1 MRGILSISGYVPVHR
16 LDRRE
21 VAALFGSGG
30 GKGTRAVAGHD
41 EDTTTM
47 GVEAARLAMAGVEV
61 SDLALLFATGTPAYA
76 DKTNATALH
85 AALGRPASEPAWDF
99 GGSARSAVGALGFA
113 LASYPTTLVVSAD
126 RRDGLATSTD
136 ESGGGDSGAAVLVGE
151 ATDSVPALATQLG
164 GASATDEFLDRWRVP
179 GDRRSKQWEEKFGE
193 QRYTALALEA
203 YGRALRQAG
212 LEASTIDHLIVTSM
226 HTRAAK
232 AVAGKLSGG
241 RDIIVDDLTQSIGQT
256 AGTHALLL
264 LAHLLESLA
273 GSAGGATIALVNLA
287 DGADVVLLKTTP
299 EIAHWV
305 PAKPVA
311 KQLERTSPLPYGKF
325 LSWRQMVTVEPPRRP
340 EPGRV
345 SATAAWRSEEW
356 KFAFVGSRDRTTGTV
371 HLPPSRVSRVG
382 GAVDDMEPAPMA
394 NVRGTIVTF
403 TIDRMVYSPSP
414 PVAFAIVDFDGGGR
428 FPIELTD
435 CTADQVAI
443 GGRVEM
449 TFRKLFTQD
458 DIHDYFWKARLL
470 PAESQGDN

>member
-1 MRGILSISGYVPVHR
+1 SGYVPVHR

-47 GVEAARLAMAGVEV
+47 GVEAARLAMAGVDV

-76 DKTNATALH
+76 DKTNATAIH
-85 AALGRPASEPAWDF
+85 AALGRPATEPAWDF

-113 LASYPTTLVVSAD
+113 LASYPSTLVVTAD
-126 RRDGLATSTD
+126 RRDGLATSAD
-136 ESGGGDSGAAVLVGE
+136 ESGGGDAGAAVLVGE
-151 ATDSVPALATQLG
+151 STDALPAIATQLG

-212 LEASTIDHLIVTSM
+212 LEASAVDHLIVTSM

-241 RDIIVDDLTQSIGQT
+241 RDIVVDDLTASIGQS

-264 LAHLLESLA
+264 LASCLESLA
-273 GSAGGATIALVNLA
+273 GTAGGATIALVNLA
-287 DGADVVLLKTTP
+287 DGADVVLLQTTSA
-299 EIAHWV
+299 ISNWK

-356 KFAFVGSRDRTTGTV
+356 KFAFVGSKDRTTGTV